1 MPVGELRRQRF
12 QSVGDAATSNCPDSP
27 CEMTLNPTHQSASA
41 PSVTLVISTSDS
53 LRRKERV
60 INSQRGFSLLEA
72 LIVLVVLSI
81 GLIGVA
87 AMQLKALQSAN
98 AGYQRSVASV
108 AAVDAQ
114 ERLWAQLATLE
125 TGQTCED
132 IDISGVQ
139 SAWKEHW
146 FQNSGATPLRGA
158 SSSQSRIAKG
168 GSGSDCRIDVTV
180 ALGENNDDQF
190 SYFFLL
196 PKVESSP

>member
-1 MPVGELRRQRF
+1 
-12 QSVGDAATSNCPDSP
+12 
-27 CEMTLNPTHQSASA
+27 MTLNPTHQSASA

-72 LIVLVVLSI
+72 LIALVVLSI

-132 IDISGVQ
+132 RHLRR
-139 SAWKEHW
+139 AECME
-146 FQNSGATPLRGA
+146 GALV
-158 SSSQSRIAKG
+158 SK
-168 GSGSDCRIDVTV
+168 
-180 ALGENNDDQF
+180 
-190 SYFFLL
+190 
-196 PKVESSP
+196 

>member
-12 QSVGDAATSNCPDSP
+12 QSVGDAATANCPDSP

-72 LIVLVVLSI
+72 LIALVVLSI

-87 AMQLKALQSAN
+87 AMQLNALQSAN

-146 FQNSGATPLRGA
+146 FQKSGATPLRRA

-168 GSGSDCRIDVTV
+168 DSGSDCRIDVTV